1 MAIMIMI
8 VLIVFLALIY
18 VIEKTVSHPMIILLG
33 EWSIIFL
40 LCAFNVYDYDISS
53 KAYIIIFLGILS
65 CIGGYFFSK
74 NELNFNVKCNE
85 KINVKCN
92 EKNIFSNTKLY
103 LIFCIEIIMLI
114 ILMSYY
120 ENVKSLLDS
129 GVAYGEIRY
138 SYLKDVIGQNPV
150 YNIIFSYLVRPFG
163 IMMMPLSVYLLV
175 KDRRKVVK
183 LVFLIELV
191 NVLLVTVVMGER
203 MYLFYYA
210 FFMIITYLCV
220 RRSEGKTSSK
230 RFKKIAL
237 LAIILFAC
245 VFVFI
250 SKSRISSGVSNKNE
264 NENELV
270 EKIQDTAY
278 LYFSGCVSH
287 LSQKVENFDSDKC
300 ADKYTYGVTSF
311 QGVIRP
317 LHQVWELVDQ
327 NISSRNSLFNK
338 ADDRKN
344 EIESAIL
351 LGGRRFNG
359 YISMFYY
366 FYVDLNLIGVV
377 IISFLI
383 SVWINWR
390 YSYFLAKKS
399 SYSLIRY
406 LLAVSIFAFSFFQF
420 MLSNLDVP
428 MAFVYCWLIFL
439 STNKI
444 KVKLTEG

>member
-1 MAIMIMI
+1 MAIMITI
-8 VLIVFLALIY
+8 VLIVFLALIF
-18 VIEKTVSHPMIILLG
+18 VIEKTASHPMIILLG
-33 EWSIIFL
+33 EWSIIFF
-40 LCAFNVYDYDISS
+40 LCTFSVYDYDISS
-53 KAYIIIFLGILS
+53 KAYMIIFLGILS

-74 NELNFNVKCNE
+74 NDLNFNVKCNE

-129 GVAYGEIRY
+129 GIAYGEIRY

-210 FFMIITYLCV
+210 FFMITTYLCV
-220 RRSEGKTSSK
+220 RKSEGKNSSK

-264 NENELV
+264 NELV

-287 LSQKVENFDSDKC
+287 LSQKVENFDADKSV
-300 ADKYTYGVTSF
+300 DKYTYGVTSF
-311 QGVIRP
+311 QGVMRP

-327 NISSRNSLFNK
+327 NASNRNSLFNK

-351 LGGRRFNG
+351 LGGHRFNG

-366 FYVDLNLIGVV
+366 FYVDLNFIGVV

-390 YSYFLAKKS
+390 YSYFLANKS

-406 LLAVSIFAFSFFQF
+406 LLAVSTFAFSFFQF

>member
-74 NELNFNVKCNE
+74 NELNF
-85 KINVKCN
+85 NVKCN

-390 YSYFLAKKS
+390 YSYFLANKS